1 MRFIVLSTL
10 ICLLF
15 YACHQ
20 PSATNST
27 DTQTLTL
34 PTETSDSFFSNH
46 FQLETIIPLE
56 TNDTFLISQPK
67 KGNPYLY
74 RHICVV
80 HLRKP
85 GGSD

>member
-27 DTQTLTL
+27 DTQKLTL

-46 FQLETIIPLE
+46 FQLETI
-56 TNDTFLISQPK
+56 FFQ
-67 KGNPYLY
+67 
-74 RHICVV
+74 
-80 HLRKP
+80 
-85 GGSD
+85 